1 MSSIQNKIKD
11 LILEIKVLQRSI
23 PSMVMAM
30 FSVSLVAMN
39 LLANKSVNIASEYV
53 AVDTGILFS
62 WIVFLLMDMMVKRFG
77 PRAATLTS
85 FMALLINL
93 GLVLMLFLAG
103 QIPGMW
109 GEAYVDGAED
119 LINGALNRT
128 FGGTWYVLLG
138 SSVAFMLS
146 AVVNNAL
153 NWAILQL
160 RRGSLEAKAKNTNL
174 VVNGNLSEAENKNEM
189 KASLQEEKYR
199 HFAMRSFIS
208 TFVSQFVDNLTFALI
223 VSLNFF
229 GWTLTQ
235 CIGCAFTG
243 AILELL
249 CEVIFSPIGYR
260 VAKKWDAE
268 NVGSEYI
275 ERYLS

>member
-1 MSSIQNKIKD
+1 
-11 LILEIKVLQRSI
+11 
-23 PSMVMAM
+23 
-30 FSVSLVAMN
+30 
-39 LLANKSVNIASEYV
+39 
-53 AVDTGILFS
+53 
-62 WIVFLLMDMMVKRFG
+62 
-77 PRAATLTS
+77 
-85 FMALLINL
+85 
-93 GLVLMLFLAG
+93 
-103 QIPGMW
+103 
-109 GEAYVDGAED
+109 
-119 LINGALNRT
+119 
-128 FGGTWYVLLG
+128 
-138 SSVAFMLS
+138 
-146 AVVNNAL
+146 
-153 NWAILQL
+153 
-160 RRGSLEAKAKNTNL
+160 
-174 VVNGNLSEAENKNEM
+174 
-189 KASLQEEKYR
+189 
-199 HFAMRSFIS
+199 MRSFIS